1 MDEDSHFFINIKR
14 LQATE
19 IPEFVSAYSKVNR
32 YFHDIGILLKVAKTR
47 EDRTYKEAVKRF
59 DFPEVNGINLGFS
72 SGTHGAGFG
81 PMLREQIIK
90 DAYGIIHSGSE

>member
-1 MDEDSHFFINIKR
+1 M
-14 LQATE
+14 
-19 IPEFVSAYSKVNR
+19 
-32 YFHDIGILLKVAKTR
+32 
-47 EDRTYKEAVKRF
+47 YKEAVKRF

-90 DAYGIIHSGSE
+90 DAYEIIQSGSEQAHIDDRWVKFYYAIRMGGLFKRRQRKGSRCHESAARTRCSG